1 MDNPVG
7 QPVTLYSCHNRITNG
22 GVTVKRQKMKG
33 VEFPFGEYSVF
44 YARCT
49 EHAIQSAPSDNKSA
63 AMVRVHKPWL
73 FCPVCEHTRE
83 RVLEWRHKK

>member
-49 EHAIQSAPSDNKSA
+49 EHNETTVMFRNKSA
-63 AMVRVHKPWL
+63 AMARVHRPWD
-73 FCPVCEHTRE
+73 FCPICKHTRE
-83 RVLEWRHKK
+83 RVLEWRRK